1 MTTIGRLRISPS
13 DVGRR
18 VSVRYLTEEGLTDV
32 LGQLVSWSGDWPAGI
47 IKIRKKD
54 DSFQDVISG
63 KIIAAK
69 VVEPE
74 IGCLDLQ
81 RDSEGTWV
89 PLETESLG
97 DWVLRF
103 SGNESAR
110 ANSCRL
116 DGRPENS
123 ADESLLKI
131 IDWYKTKKAAAIVQS
146 PKPGAF
152 DEALARNN
160 FVEVAHALYMI
171 ANTVES
177 NQAQVIIESELSSKW
192 FDAVMAA
199 ETKSP
204 RLSKELL
211 VSGSFVRFASIVD
224 EKNKIIATGRVSASQ
239 ELAMVTTVW
248 VDENHRSKGLA
259 KSIML
264 ALSNEVFKIGHKII
278 ALQVLKSNL
287 PAVRLYESLGYQIH
301 HDYAYYRYTK
311 VQQPIEV
318 GCSC

>member
-1 MTTIGRLRISPS
+1 M
-13 DVGRR
+13 
-18 VSVRYLTEEGLTDV
+18 
-32 LGQLVSWSGDWPAGI
+32 
-47 IKIRKKD
+47 
-54 DSFQDVISG
+54 
-63 KIIAAK
+63 
-69 VVEPE
+69 
-74 IGCLDLQ
+74 
-81 RDSEGTWV
+81 
-89 PLETESLG
+89 ETESLG

-287 PAVRLYESLGYQIH
+287 PAVGLYESLGYQIH

-311 VQQPIEV
+311 VKQPIEV

>member
-1 MTTIGRLRISPS
+1 MTAIGRLRISPA
-13 DVGRR
+13 DIGRR
-18 VSVRYLTEEGLTDV
+18 VSVRYLTEEGLSDV
-32 LGQLVSWSGDWPAGI
+32 LGQLVSWSGDWPTGI

-69 VVEPE
+69 VIEPE

-81 RDSEGTWV
+81 RDSESTWV

-123 ADESLLKI
+123 TDESLLKI
-131 IDWYKTKKAAAIVQS
+131 IDWYKTKKAAAMVQS

-160 FVEVAHALYMI
+160 FVEAAHALYMI
-171 ANTVES
+171 ADTVES
-177 NQAQVIIESELSSKW
+177 NQAQVIIENELSSKW

-211 VSGSFVRFASIVD
+211 VSGSYVRFASIVD

-239 ELAMVTTVW
+239 DLAMVTTVW

-278 ALQVLKSNL
+278 ALQVLKSNV
-287 PAVRLYESLGYQIH
+287 PAVGLYESLGYQIH

-311 VQQPIEV
+311 VHQPIEV

>member
-1 MTTIGRLRISPS
+1 MTAIGRLRISPS
-13 DVGRR
+13 DIGRR
-18 VSVRYLTEEGLTDV
+18 VSVRYSTEEGLTDV

-54 DSFQDVISG
+54 DSFQDVVSG

-69 VVEPE
+69 VIEPE

-81 RDSEGTWV
+81 RDSESTWV

-123 ADESLLKI
+123 IEESLTKI
-131 IDWYKTKKAAAIVQS
+131 IEWYKKRSAAAIVQS

-160 FVEVAHALYMI
+160 FIEVAHALYMI
-171 ANTVES
+171 ADTS
-177 NQAQVIIESELSSKW
+177 ASKQTQVVIESELSPKW

-199 ETKSP
+199 ETKAP

-211 VSGSFVRFASIVD
+211 VSGNFVRFASIVD
-224 EKNKIIATGRVSASQ
+224 ENQKIIATGRVSASKD
-239 ELAMVTTVW
+239 LAMVTTVW
-248 VDENHRSKGLA
+248 VTENHRSKGLA
-259 KSIML
+259 KSIMM
-264 ALSNEVFKIGHKII
+264 ALSNEVFNIGHKII
-278 ALQVLKSNL
+278 ALQVLKSNS
-287 PAVRLYESLGYQIH
+287 AAIGLYESLGYQIH

-311 VQQPIEV
+311 VKQPREV
-318 GCSC
+318 EC

>member
-1 MTTIGRLRISPS
+1 MTAIGRLRISPS

-54 DSFQDVISG
+54 DSFQDVVSG

-69 VVEPE
+69 VIEPE

-81 RDSEGTWV
+81 RDSESTWV

-123 ADESLLKI
+123 TDESLLKI

-171 ANTVES
+171 ADTVES
-177 NQAQVIIESELSSKW
+177 NQDQVIIESELSSKW

-224 EKNKIIATGRVSASQ
+224 EKNKIIATGRVSAS
-239 ELAMVTTVW
+239 EDLAMVTTVW

-264 ALSNEVFKIGHKII
+264 ALGNEVFKIGHKII

-287 PAVRLYESLGYQIH
+287 PAVGLYESLGYQIH

>member
-1 MTTIGRLRISPS
+1 MTAIGRLRISPS

-18 VSVRYLTEEGLTDV
+18 VSVRYLTEEGLSDV

-74 IGCLDLQ
+74 IGCLDLA
-81 RDSEGTWV
+81 RDSESTWV
-89 PLETESLG
+89 PLETEKLG

-103 SGNESAR
+103 SGNDSAR

-123 ADESLLKI
+123 IEESLVKI
-131 IDWYKTKKAAAIVQS
+131 IDWYKTRKAAAIVQS

-177 NQAQVIIESELSSKW
+177 DQPQVIIESELKPKW

-199 ETKSP
+199 ETKAP

-224 EKNKIIATGRVSASQ
+224 DDYRIIATGRVSAS
-239 ELAMVTTVW
+239 EDLAMVTTVW
-248 VDENHRSKGLA
+248 VDENHRAKGLA

-264 ALSNEVFKIGHKII
+264 ALSTEVFKIGHKII
-278 ALQVLKSNL
+278 ALQVLKSNV
-287 PAVRLYESLGYQIH
+287 AAIRLYESLGYEIH

-311 VQQPIEV
+311 VQ
-318 GCSC
+318 

>member
-18 VSVRYLTEEGLTDV
+18 VSVRYLTEEGLSDV

-131 IDWYKTKKAAAIVQS
+131 I
-146 PKPGAF
+146 
-152 DEALARNN
+152 
-160 FVEVAHALYMI
+160 

-224 EKNKIIATGRVSASQ
+224 EKNKIIATGRVSAS
-239 ELAMVTTVW
+239 EDLAMVTTVW

-287 PAVRLYESLGYQIH
+287 PAVGLYESLGYQIH

-311 VQQPIEV
+311 VKQPIEV

>member
-1 MTTIGRLRISPS
+1 MTAIGRLRISPS

-69 VVEPE
+69 VIEPE

-81 RDSEGTWV
+81 RDSESTWV

-116 DGRPENS
+116 DGRPQNS
-123 ADESLLKI
+123 TDDSLLKV
-131 IDWYKTKKAAAIVQS
+131 IDWYKTKKTAAIVQS

-160 FVEVAHALYMI
+160 FVEVVHALFMI
-171 ANTVES
+171 ANTAES
-177 NQAQVIIESELSSKW
+177 NQTQVKIESELSTKW
-192 FDAVMAA
+192 FDTVMAA

-224 EKNKIIATGRVSASQ
+224 ENKNIIATGRVSAS
-239 ELAMVTTVW
+239 EDLAMVTTVW
-248 VDENHRSKGLA
+248 VDEKHRSKGLA
-259 KSIML
+259 KSVML

-287 PAVRLYESLGYQIH
+287 PAIGLYESLGYKTH

-311 VQQPIEV
+311 VQQPKEV

>member
-32 LGQLVSWSGDWPAGI
+32 LGQLVSWSGDWPVGI
-47 IKIRKKD
+47 LKIRKKD

-131 IDWYKTKKAAAIVQS
+131 IDW
-146 PKPGAF
+146 F

-224 EKNKIIATGRVSASQ
+224 EKNKIIATGRVSAS
-239 ELAMVTTVW
+239 EDLAMVTTVW

-264 ALSNEVFKIGHKII
+264 ALGNEVFKIGHKII

-287 PAVRLYESLGYQIH
+287 PAVGLYESLGYQIH